1 MPLMVYTNHM
11 GTNTALNTF
20 LTNLSAA
27 VGWDATWAELEALR
41 LEAETLVA
49 SGASADRVA
58 SLASASLGDRVS
70 WATLEGL
77 RLELTA
83 AL

>member
-1 MPLMVYTNHM
+1 MVYTNDM

-41 LEAETLVA
+41 LDAVTVL
-49 SGASADRVA
+49 SDGGSANDVA
-58 SLASASLGDRVS
+58 SLASALLGDRVS

-77 RLELTA
+77 RLELA
-83 AL
+83 ASL

>member
-1 MPLMVYTNHM
+1 MVYTNDM

-41 LEAETLVA
+41 LDAEALVA
-49 SGASADRVA
+49 SGGSADGVA
-58 SLASASLGDRVS
+58 SLVSETLGDRVS

-77 RLELTA
+77 RLELA
-83 AL
+83 VAL

>member
-1 MPLMVYTNHM
+1 MMYTNHM

-27 VGWDATWAELEALR
+27 VGWDATWAELESVR
-41 LEAETLVA
+41 LGAETLL
-49 SGASADRVA
+49 SNNGSANDVA
-58 SLASASLGDRVS
+58 SLVSETLGDRVS
-70 WATLEGL
+70 WATVEGL
-77 RLELTA
+77 RLELAA